1 MESDRIALLVSK
13 YFEGETSIA
22 EEIELKNYFA
32 LSNVAPSLKEYQ
44 PMFNCMTSSATQSFE
59 KEIPL
64 KDRKANPRQWLTIAA
79 SVVVFVG
86 IGIYTFITITNK
98 EPATELGTF
107 NDPQV
112 AYDETQKALSLLSNQ
127 VNTGIESVRYV
138 KAYEDT
144 KDKIFVSED

>member
-32 LSNVAPSLKEYQ
+32 LSDVSPSLKEYQ
-44 PMFNCMTSSATQSFE
+44 PLFNCMTSSAKQAFE

-64 KDRKANPRQWLTIAA
+64 KDRKANPLKWLTVAA

-86 IGIYTFITITNK
+86 FGIYTFTTITNTQ
-98 EPATELGTF
+98 PATELGTF
-107 NDPQV
+107 DDPQV

-138 KAYEDT
+138 KAYKDT

>member
-1 MESDRIALLVSK
+1 MEFDRIALLVSK

-22 EEIELKNYFA
+22 EEKELKNYFA
-32 LSNVAPSLKEYQ
+32 LSDVAPSLKEYQ
-44 PMFNCMTSSATQSFE
+44 PLFNCMTSIATQTFQ

-64 KDRKANPRQWLTIAA
+64 EDRKANPRKWFTIAA
-79 SVVVFVG
+79 SVVVFAG
-86 IGIYTFITITNK
+86 IGIYTFSTITNT

-127 VNTGIESVRYV
+127 VNTGIECVRYV
-138 KAYEDT
+138 ETYEVT
-144 KDKIFVSED
+144 RDKIFILE